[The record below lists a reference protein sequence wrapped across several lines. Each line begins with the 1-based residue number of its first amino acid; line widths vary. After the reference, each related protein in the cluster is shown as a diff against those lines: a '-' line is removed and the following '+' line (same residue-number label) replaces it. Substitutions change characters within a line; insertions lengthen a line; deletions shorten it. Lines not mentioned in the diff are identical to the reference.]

1 MIFPNWL
8 RHAVMPFSGEGERRT
23 FSTNIN
29 VMDKLILKQLGI
41 TAPADQM
48 EYMKNLRDKRQ
59 LATKRK

>member
-1 MIFPNWL
+1 
-8 RHAVMPFSGEGERRT
+8 MPFSGEGERRT

-41 TAPADQM
+41 TAPTDQM